1 MKILGDKIYS
11 GLKFYHDTLNRD
23 DIKVTK
29 IEIDMTPANKR
40 PNKPLQ
46 NVYVFDKKKI
56 GEKMSKAE
64 RFDWENFRH
73 TIKPNL

>member
-1 MKILGDKIYS
+1 MYS
-11 GLKFYHDTLNRD
+11 KLKLSNNSLNRD

-29 IEIDMTPANKR
+29 IDIDMKMANKP

-46 NVYVFDKKKI
+46 NVYVFDKMKF
-56 GEKMSKAE
+56 GEKSSKAE

-73 TIKPNL
+73 TIKPDL